1 VHILAEGFTL
11 GLSTGSICLVACAPL
26 LVPYLLAESK
36 SLWLSNL
43 WLLVQFMLGRL
54 MAYLL
59 FAVAVGLASAN
70 LEASIPKW
78 VEGAAL
84 FLAGGLMLIY
94 AAGQSDFHLGLCR
107 IAAKAIP
114 ASRLPFVMGFLVG
127 INVCPPFL
135 AAAAR
140 VFVLK
145 DVGLS
150 VLYFLAFFAGTSLY
164 ILPLALVTPAAR
176 LERLKSI
183 GWLACIL
190 SGLWFCCSGLLSFGG

>member
-1 VHILAEGFTL
+1 MRILAEGFTL
-11 GLSTGSICLVACAPL
+11 GLSTGSVCLVACAPL

-36 SLWLSNL
+36 ALWLANF
-43 WLLVQFMLGRL
+43 WLLVQFMVGRL
-54 MAYLL
+54 LAYLL
-59 FAVAVGLASAN
+59 FAVAVGLAGVH
-70 LEASIPKW
+70 LGASLPNW
-78 VEGAAL
+78 AEGTAL
-84 FLAGGLMLIY
+84 FLAGCLMLVY
-94 AAGQSDFHLGLCR
+94 AAARSDSHPGLCR
-107 IAAKAIP
+107 MAAKAIP
-114 ASRLPFVMGFLVG
+114 ASKMPFLMGFLVG

-140 VFVLK
+140 VFALR

-164 ILPLALVTPAAR
+164 ILPLVVLTPAAR

-190 SGLWFCCSGLLSFGG
+190 SGLWFCCSGLMSFGG